1 MIKTCAQVTKI
12 FDFDQNHV
20 QVEVTYTCPYKVE
33 GGQIFSHKIDPSL
46 FPPELGEKYK
56 FRWLLKKPVALKKG
70 DWLPM
75 QIFEG
80 GERQIE

>member
-20 QVEVTYTCPYKVE
+20 QVEVTYCPYKVE

-56 FRWLLKKPVALKKG
+56 FRWLLKKPVALKKKG